1 MIEKTARG
9 TSGCLRME
17 IRRIVECKM
26 FFVLLFDF
34 LNHVCAL
41 VLD

>member
-17 IRRIVECKM
+17 VRRIVECKI
-26 FFVLLFDF
+26 FFVV
-34 LNHVCAL
+34 VCL
-41 VLD
+41 TF